1 MQTICDKNVVKS
13 RLICFF
19 CIKNIKTN
27 HNYYGDKMINNYD
40 IKIINGRE
48 VLYLYFDFNYEF
60 ALINFKNKKSKIKD
74 IIKKYVKD
82 ILFKGTTVVLVC
94 GSLIFGT
101 IDLNE
106 DYNPV
111 IDHQVISITNSLSP
125 KKINHELD
133 TNMNEIVYNNYET
146 VNNNV
151 NDNVNYIDNN
161 VDIFNENNIEIDN
174 NIYVTIHRRN
184 REVLV
189 IELEEY
195 LVGVVAAEMP
205 AAFNIEALKAQAVIA
220 RTYTLKSIQNGKTL
234 TDTESTQS
242 YKDKNEL
249 YSIWG
254 SNYEFYINKIKDAVN
269 STKGLTLTYNN
280 NYIEAVYHSTSNGY
294 TEDSSFV
301 WGNYYPYLVSVES
314 PYDNLNPSYEVKKEI
329 SYTELSNKLG
339 INIDQDTNFDLSDKT
354 NSGRI
359 NNIKIDNISLKGTD
373 FRNIFGLRSTSFE
386 ILKNDTGIIVIT
398 HGYGHGVGM
407 SQYGANGY
415 ANAGLSF
422 NQILMHYYPGTTLN

>member
-1 MQTICDKNVVKS
+1 
-13 RLICFF
+13 
-19 CIKNIKTN
+19 
-27 HNYYGDKMINNYD
+27 MINNYD
-40 IKIINGRE
+40 IKLINGKE

-60 ALINFKNKKSKIKD
+60 ALMNFKNKEKKIKN
-74 IIKKYVKD
+74 IIKKYAKD

-101 IDLNE
+101 INLDEN
-106 DYNPV
+106 YNPI
-111 IDHQVISITNSLSP
+111 IDHQVISITNNITP
-125 KKINHELD
+125 KQFNHNIDINDNELVFND
-133 TNMNEIVYNNYET
+133 NS

-151 NDNVNYIDNN
+151 NNNVNIIDNN
-161 VDIFNENNIEIDN
+161 IDIFTENNIEIDN
-174 NIYVTIHRRN
+174 NTYVTIHRRN
-184 REVLV
+184 GDILV

-195 LVGVVAAEMP
+195 IIGVVAAEMP

-220 RTYTLKSIQNGKTL
+220 RTYALKSIKNGKTL
-234 TDTESTQS
+234 TDNESTQS
-242 YKDKNEL
+242 YKDLSEL
-249 YSIWG
+249 QSIWG
-254 SNYEFYINKIKDAVN
+254 SNYDYYLNKIKEAVN
-269 STKGLTLTYNN
+269 STKGLTLTYNGD
-280 NYIEAVYHSTSNGY
+280 YIEAVYHSTSNGL
-294 TEDSSFV
+294 TEDSSVV
-301 WGNYYPYLVSVES
+301 WGNYFPYLVSVDS

-339 INIDQDTNFDLSDKT
+339 ININQDTNFDLTDKT
-354 NSGRI
+354 SSGRI
-359 NNIKIDNISLKGTD
+359 NNIKIENLYLKGTD

-386 ILKNDTGIIVIT
+386 ILKNDTSIIVIT